1 MSLRLTGA
9 VLSVALVVSGSAAS
23 GSTAGAR
30 TDAPSGTGARTSS
43 AAPGPSSIKHMPYR
57 PTPAIEAIPATPDPA
72 AIPKPNPLGNYNA
85 YDLNAYQ
92 VIHFPRRQPGDPE
105 ANSEPGGSPEHG
117 TCPPATCD
125 NHEREFV
132 RYWRNL
138 MKPLMKP
145 FGGSVHTYQFR
156 SPGSSAFQAAGDT
169 QNLMATIPG
178 AVYPERSVIV
188 SGHYDMTDS
197 GPASA
202 WDSSEGHATVFR
214 IAKIMTDYWK
224 KTGTRPKVS
233 VKFTAWGA
241 EEAGTYGSQAY
252 IRDNLLNFPGLK
264 VNGYFNLDPCAGAYP
279 AYYRGNGVDR
289 TPMVMQLGDPDNQ
302 LTPAKKKA
310 FASFNTQARKIV
322 GDVMNHLDD
331 KLNDVPQAPE
341 IFVSKEEAAAAGVP
355 EQEKEIVTAL
365 GGLAAFSSDYA
376 NFEAIGIPILNLF
389 PDYFGPHA
397 DGEPGR
403 QDGLAILHTKNDNLK
418 TLNGLTGVDQTG
430 LTPSEGWYK
439 GLEFC
444 AHMHGWFM
452 LQSNMGGAVARN
464 KAPVAYFEPLRPK
477 STRNAGTQDPLV
489 AGTPIT
495 FDAHGSYAFS
505 RPRTL
510 RKVPTRK
517 LRFKWSFGD
526 GTRGKGIKVRH
537 AYKRPGAYVAT
548 LTVTRPGGKRDR
560 MKVLIDVR

>member
-1 MSLRLTGA
+1 MSFRLTGA
-9 VLSVALVVSGSAAS
+9 VLAVAMVVTGAAAS
-23 GSTAGAR
+23 GAPNDVAPRGGR
-30 TDAPSGTGARTSS
+30 TV
-43 AAPGPSSIKHMPYR
+43 AAVPGPSSIKHMPYK
-57 PTPAIEAIPATPDPA
+57 PTPALEAIPATPDPA
-72 AIPKPNPLGNYNA
+72 AVPKADPLGTYNA

-92 VIHFPRRQPGDPE
+92 VIRFPRRQPGDPE

-125 NHEREFV
+125 NHELEFA
-132 RYWRNL
+132 RYWKRL
-138 MKPLMKP
+138 MRPLMKP
-145 FGGSVHTYQFR
+145 FGGSVHSYQFR
-156 SPGSSAFQAAGDT
+156 SPGSSGFQAAGDT

-178 AVYPERSVIV
+178 SVYPERSVIV
-188 SGHYDMTDS
+188 SGHYDVTDS

-224 KTGTRPKVS
+224 KTGTRPKAS

-241 EEAGTYGSQAY
+241 EEAGTYGSKAY
-252 IRDNLLNFPGLK
+252 VRDNLLNFPGLR

-279 AYYRGNGVDR
+279 AFYRGNPVER

-302 LTPAKKKA
+302 LTQANKDK
-310 FASFNTQARKIV
+310 FVSFNTQARKIV

-331 KLNDVPQAPE
+331 KLTDVATEPE
-341 IFVSKEEAAAAGVP
+341 IFVSDEEATAAGVP
-355 EQEKEIVTAL
+355 SQEGEVVTAL
-365 GGLAAFSSDYA
+365 GGLAFFSSDYA
-376 NFEAIGIPILNLF
+376 NFETLGIPILNLF

-397 DGEPGR
+397 DGSAGR
-403 QDGLAILHTKNDNLK
+403 NDGLAILHTKNDNLR
-418 TLNGLTGVDQTG
+418 TLNALTGIDQSGT
-430 LTPSEGWYK
+430 TPSQGWYK

-452 LQSNMGGAVARN
+452 LQRNMGGAVARN
-464 KAPVAYFEPLRPK
+464 KRPVAYFEPLRPK
-477 STRNAGTQDPLV
+477 STKNAGQQDPLV
-489 AGTPIT
+489 AGTPLT
-495 FDAHGSYAFS
+495 FDAHGSYAFA

-510 RKVPTRK
+510 RKVPTRR

-526 GTRGKGIKVRH
+526 GKRGRGIKVRH
-537 AYKRPGAYVAT
+537 TYKKPGAYVAT

-560 MKVLIDVR
+560 MKVLIDVG